1 MSDQRTVK
9 SFTAPRRRPTEIGR
23 IPGLTLPWQFT
34 LAQFGVGAAG
44 LLLAVLM
51 LSAGAPVWTVLPV
64 LVLTLVAGR
73 AIRRV
78 RIDDRPLLAGLAG
91 WARFVSGRATKDR
104 LLSRTADAVVDN
116 TVVGSDHSQWL
127 LFCVQPASYGAL
139 DSTEAKLQALRS
151 VQQLAASVGAS
162 RFRLFSTVDAVQA
175 GEVVAQMERT
185 SHSESWDR
193 ELAAELDRL
202 AGMDLADRRFWLM
215 VLCGDASPTKDD
227 GGWLSSLA
235 AMAGW
240 RPPARASWVDRAAMS
255 DRSEAMVARAG
266 AAVGLRPA
274 TAAEARWLLD
284 RVPVGSAHRPC
295 ERAED
300 DYPHLMLAPHPDAVP
315 VGRGFTEGA
324 SAWRAG
330 DAQWCE
336 PLKRI
341 ALAQTDTQ
349 TVAHTS
355 AVVSQLPDS
364 WLVPGGGELL
374 WAVDSLADPWEWL
387 IDIEVVPNQAAV
399 AKTRN
404 QHRRLK
410 NQYDEYGGDPAG
422 APPELD
428 VAAEQI
434 EAQRQAL
441 VETRSDE
448 FVATVV
454 LTTALAIDGDEDH
467 SIQQAAERL
476 CARLE
481 RLTGLAARGDVRVAA
496 PSGDQLSARRMW
508 LPRRHR
514 APISRDYRQYLLSD
528 GLAGLGPCLQ
538 SQIGDPQGML
548 LGWADDKGSSVP
560 VLFDPTL
567 GPRARAVGAQ
577 PRSPSIGIAGK
588 LGAGKSVFAKRVMW
602 SSLMAGGAV
611 VAVDR
616 SEKGEYAAF
625 AETVQGAAPELDV
638 EIIDVRDAESGS
650 LDPMRAIPDSRL
662 AADTA
667 TLLLG
672 FLGRI
677 DPHGAAAARLALAAA
692 QNPGVALG
700 ELARMAAAG
709 DDSAASELGVLEAQA
724 AMLAGH
730 PVGGALFDEHR
741 RPARLDADLVVLW
754 APGLAL
760 NPQPDTP
767 AEVAASA
774 VVLGTMLTGRAIT
787 FASVDRFAGLLLDE
801 AWSLLGDH
809 RARSVV
815 IEGLR
820 DGRKHNA
827 AIWLASQSPSDF
839 AASAEL
845 SELLGYVACFGVANE
860 EAAVAAA
867 RLSGVDPAL
876 AARLLMG
883 LPTGIMLW
891 RDLFGRAGLV
901 EVALPA
907 DPLAAAAID
916 TTPTGQP
923 NAEFA
928 HAEFAH
934 AEPFNAEPFDAEFA
948 GAPG

>member
-1 MSDQRTVK
+1 MSQQRAVK

-34 LAQFGVGAAG
+34 LAQFGVGASG

-51 LSAGAPVWTVLPV
+51 LSAGAPAWTALPV

-78 RIDDRPLLAGLAG
+78 RIDDRPLLAGVAG
-91 WARFVSGRATKDR
+91 WVRFVSGRATSDR
-104 LLSRTADAVVDN
+104 LVNRTADAVVDN
-116 TVVGSDHSQWL
+116 ALVGSDHSLWL
-127 LFCVQPASYGAL
+127 LFCVQPAPYGAL
-139 DSTEAKLQALRS
+139 DSTDAKLGALRS
-151 VQQLAASVGAS
+151 VQQLAASIGAA
-162 RFRLFSTVDAVQA
+162 RFRLLSTVDATHP
-175 GEVVAQMERT
+175 GDVVAQMERT
-185 SHSESWDR
+185 SLSQSWDR
-193 ELAAELDRL
+193 ELAGELDRL
-202 AGMDLADRRFWLM
+202 AGMELADRRFWLM
-215 VLCGDASPTKDD
+215 VSWGDASPAKDD
-227 GGWLSSLA
+227 GGWLSNVA

-240 RPPARASWVDRAAMS
+240 RPPARASWVDRAAIA
-255 DRSEAMVARAG
+255 DRTEAIVARAG

-274 TAAEARWLLD
+274 EASEARWLLD
-284 RVPVGSAHRPC
+284 RVPVGAAHRPGGH
-295 ERAED
+295 AED

-315 VGRGFTEGA
+315 VGRGYTEGA

-336 PLKRI
+336 PLRRV
-341 ALAQTDTQ
+341 AVAQTDTQ
-349 TVAHTS
+349 TVAHLS

-387 IDIEVVPNQAAV
+387 IDIEVVPNQTAV

-454 LTTALAIDGDEDH
+454 LTTAMAVDGDDEDA
-467 SIQQAAERL
+467 IERAAERL
-476 CARLE
+476 GARLE
-481 RLTGLAARGDVRVAA
+481 RLSGLAARGDVKIAA
-496 PSGDQLSARRMW
+496 PSGDQLSARRLW

-548 LGWADDKGSSVP
+548 LGWADDKGANVP

-567 GPRARAVGAQ
+567 GPRAGAVGAE

-611 VAVDR
+611 VALDR
-616 SEKGEYAAF
+616 SERGEYPAYAR
-625 AETVQGAAPELDV
+625 AVQQAAPEIDV
-638 EIIDVRDAESGS
+638 EIIDVRDADSGS
-650 LDPMRAIPDSRL
+650 LDPMRAIADPRL

-667 TLLLG
+667 TLLLS

-700 ELARMAAAG
+700 ELARIAASGDDAAA
-709 DDSAASELGVLEAQA
+709 AELAVLEAQA
-724 AMLAGH
+724 DMLAEH
-730 PVGGALFDEHR
+730 PVGGVLFDQHR
-741 RPARLDADLVVLW
+741 RPASLSADLVVLW

-787 FASVDRFAGLLLDE
+787 FASADRFAGLLLDE

-860 EAAVAAA
+860 EAAEAAA
-867 RLSGVDPAL
+867 RLAGVDPAL
-876 AARLLMG
+876 GARLLMG

-891 RDLFGRAGLV
+891 RDLFARAGLV

-916 TTPTGQP
+916 TTP
-923 NAEFA
+923 ASHSADELV
-928 HAEFAH
+928 
-934 AEPFNAEPFDAEFA
+934 
-948 GAPG
+948 GAAR

>member
-1 MSDQRTVK
+1 MMSDQRTVK

-44 LLLAVLM
+44 LLLAVFM
-51 LSAGAPVWTVLPV
+51 LSAGAPAWTALPV
-64 LVLTLVAGR
+64 VVLTLVAGR

-91 WARFVSGRATKDR
+91 WLRFVSGRATSDR
-104 LLSRTADAVVDN
+104 LVSRTADVVVDN

-127 LFCVQPASYGAL
+127 LFCVQPAPYGAL
-139 DSTEAKLQALRS
+139 DSTGAKLAALRS
-151 VQQLAASVGAS
+151 VQQLASSVGAP
-162 RFRLFSTVDAVQA
+162 RFRLFSTVDAVQP
-175 GEVVAQMERT
+175 GEVVEKMERT
-185 SHSESWDR
+185 SPAGTWDR
-193 ELAAELDRL
+193 ELAGELDRL
-202 AGMDLADRRFWLM
+202 GGMELADRRFWLM
-215 VLCGDASPTKDD
+215 VSCGDASPTRDEA
-227 GGWLSSLA
+227 GWWSSVA

-240 RPPARASWVDRAAMS
+240 RPPARAGWVDRAAMA
-255 DRSEAMVARAG
+255 DRSEAIVARTG

-274 TAAEARWLLD
+274 TAAEARRLLD
-284 RVPVGSAHRPC
+284 RVPVGAAHRPAG
-295 ERAED
+295 RAED

-330 DAQWCE
+330 DAQWSE

-341 ALAQTDTQ
+341 AVARTDTQ
-349 TVAHTS
+349 TVAHLS
-355 AVVSQLPDS
+355 AAVSQLPDS

-387 IDIEVVPNQAAV
+387 IDIEVVPNQAAM

-428 VAAEQI
+428 AVAEQI

-448 FVATVV
+448 FVSTVV
-454 LTTALAIDGDEDH
+454 LTTAVVVDGDGDEGVA
-467 SIQQAAERL
+467 QAAERL
-476 CARLE
+476 AARLE
-481 RLTGLAARGDVRVAA
+481 RLAGLAARGDVKLAA
-496 PSGDQLSARRMW
+496 PSGDQLSERRLW

-514 APISRDYRQYLLSD
+514 APISRDYRQFLLSD
-528 GLAGLGPCLQ
+528 GVAGLGPCLQ

-548 LGWADDKGSSVP
+548 LGWADDKGANVP

-567 GPRARAVGAQ
+567 GPRARAVGAE

-616 SEKGEYAAF
+616 SEKGEYAAY
-625 AETVQGAAPELDV
+625 ARAVQRAAPELDV
-638 EIIDVRDAESGS
+638 EVIDVRDPNSGS
-650 LDPMRAIPDSRL
+650 LDPMRAISDSRL

-677 DPHGAAAARLALAAA
+677 DPHGTAAAKLALAAA
-692 QNPGVALG
+692 QNPCVALG
-700 ELARMAAAG
+700 ELARIAAAG
-709 DDSAASELGVLEAQA
+709 DDPAASELGVLEAQA
-724 AMLAGH
+724 AMLAEH
-730 PVGGALFDEHR
+730 PVGGALFDFNR
-741 RPARLDADLVVLW
+741 RPANLGADLVVLW

-787 FASVDRFAGLLLDE
+787 FASADRFAGLLLDE

-815 IEGLR
+815 VEGLR

-860 EAAVAAA
+860 EAAEAAA
-867 RLSGVDPAL
+867 RLAGADPAL
-876 AARLLMG
+876 AARLLMV
-883 LPTGIMLW
+883 LPTGVMLW

-907 DPLAAAAID
+907 DPLAAEAID
-916 TTPTGQP
+916 TTPAGM
-923 NAEFA
+923 A
-928 HAEFAH
+928 
-934 AEPFNAEPFDAEFA
+934 DAELA
-948 GAPG
+948 GAGR